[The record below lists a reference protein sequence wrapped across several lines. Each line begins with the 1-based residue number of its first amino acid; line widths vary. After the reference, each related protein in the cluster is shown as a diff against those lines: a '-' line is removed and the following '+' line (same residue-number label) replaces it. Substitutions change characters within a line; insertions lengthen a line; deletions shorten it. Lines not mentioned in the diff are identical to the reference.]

1 MNSPVHLSLITFAAT
16 QQKSNVTMKIIS
28 SSGKGNFKLIDNDI
42 EICEL
47 NYKNWFSGK
56 ASTYLQNNNI
66 EIKPRNIWASK
77 MEIFRNKEFYGEITF
92 SLKGHMIIELKSENG
107 AKQRYILK
115 NKGLFKPKFELYNA
129 KKVHQLTMVQKNN
142 WTKINYDYLIEIADC
157 DQDANI
163 EELLIFCGYASNL
176 YQTMMSAV

>member
-1 MNSPVHLSLITFAAT
+1 
-16 QQKSNVTMKIIS
+16 MKIIS

-56 ASTYLQNNNI
+56 ASTFLHNNNI

-77 MEIFRNKEFYGEITF
+77 MVIFKNQQQYGEITF
-92 SLKGHMIIELKSENG
+92 SLKGHMIIELISDRGTKC
-107 AKQRYILK
+107 RYILK
-115 NKGLFKPKFELYNA
+115 NKGLFKPRFELYNA
-129 KKVHQLTMVQKNN
+129 KQVLQLSMVQKNN
-142 WTKINYDYLIEIADC
+142 WTKLNYDYLIELADGEK
-157 DQDANI
+157 DINV

-176 YQTMMSAV
+176 YQTIMSAV